1 MKIGLCYCY
10 KSHEG
15 GAARI
20 KHLFVYLFPM
30 ATTNSKIM
38 ALKCYDFLECSF
50 KAVFLKALLVSN
62 GAVTPRQTGL
72 LRLHIKR

>member
-1 MKIGLCYCY
+1 MREVLKGL
-10 KSHEG
+10 ST
-15 GAARI
+15 
-20 KHLFVYLFPM
+20 YLFTCFPWQPQ
-30 ATTNSKIM
+30 TVSQNKIM

-72 LRLHIKR
+72 LRLHIQR